1 MRGDSHCSSCITNPR
16 ISSNE
21 RVCPARTDV
30 WHERVISIIG
40 FARGNEAIA
49 DPGQDVDPRLAWL
62 YLIAA
67 VIMLI
72 NGILSHKQYLRE
84 QEEQKA
90 KQPPASQQEATT
102 R

>member
-1 MRGDSHCSSCITNPR
+1 MGWWKK
-16 ISSNE
+16 
-21 RVCPARTDV
+21 TDF
-30 WHERVISIIG
+30 WIALILFVISIIG

-72 NGILSHKQYLRE
+72 NGILSHKQYLRD

-90 KQPPASQQEATT
+90 KQTPASQQEATT

>member
-1 MRGDSHCSSCITNPR
+1 VGRR
-16 ISSNE
+16 IRKGRSLS
-21 RVCPARTDV
+21 A
-30 WHERVISIIG
+30 WAS

-90 KQPPASQQEATT
+90 KQTPASQQEATT

>member
-1 MRGDSHCSSCITNPR
+1 MGWWKK
-16 ISSNE
+16 
-21 RVCPARTDV
+21 TDF
-30 WHERVISIIG
+30 WIAFILFAISIVG

-62 YLIAA
+62 YLVAA

-84 QEEQKA
+84 QEALKA
-90 KQPPASQQEATT
+90 KQTKPSQQEATT
-102 R
+102 Q